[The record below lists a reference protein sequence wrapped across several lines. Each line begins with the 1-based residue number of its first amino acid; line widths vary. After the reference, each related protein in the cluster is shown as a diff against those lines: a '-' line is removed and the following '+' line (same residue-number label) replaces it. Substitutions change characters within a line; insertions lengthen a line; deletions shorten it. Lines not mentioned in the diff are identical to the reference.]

1 MNASRPRIVQHS
13 FGSLG
18 SGGPIG
24 ALGRILQ
31 SDLVESFEF
40 RHVQQSMAA
49 GGINLRL
56 IRQMAREMRDFHP
69 DMAHIRG
76 LGNEGFHGVLA
87 ARIARVPRILV
98 SVHGSVGD
106 VVAGHG
112 SLRQRIVSGVLEPI
126 TLRMATDVAVVCEAA
141 LHKAILRRVGHKLV
155 GVVPNGVDIPSISAT
170 VRSRTRH
177 ALGIASDDVVLII
190 VARLAHDKGHANMLE
205 SLETLPRECRDN
217 THVLIVGDGPDSQS
231 IAARAEK
238 LEGVRAH
245 MLGRRLDVDSLLAA
259 SDAFVLPSLHENMS
273 NALLEAMA
281 AGLPVVSTAVGG
293 TTEVVSHGGG
303 ILVPPGDADALSEAL
318 EQILTDANLRKEL
331 GARAR
336 LAVEQN
342 YTTQHMTAALA
353 SVYWRVLERQKK

>member
-1 MNASRPRIVQHS
+1 M
-13 FGSLG
+13 
-18 SGGPIG
+18 
-24 ALGRILQ
+24 
-31 SDLVESFEF
+31 
-40 RHVQQSMAA
+40 QQSKAA
-49 GGINLRL
+49 GGISLRL
-56 IRQMAREMRDFHP
+56 IRRMAGEMHDFHP

-106 VVAGHG
+106 VVAGRG
-112 SLRQRIVSGVLEPI
+112 SLRQRLVSRILEPI

-141 LHKAILRRVGHKLV
+141 LHKPILRHVGHKMV

-170 VRSRTRH
+170 ARNQTRR

-190 VARLAHDKGHANMLE
+190 VARLAHDKGHANLFEALE
-205 SLETLPRECRDN
+205 ALPCACTEN

-231 IAARAEK
+231 ISMLAEQ
-238 LEGVRAH
+238 LESVRAH

-293 TTEVVSHGGG
+293 TTEVVSRGGG
-303 ILVPPGDADALSEAL
+303 ILVPAGDPNALREAL
-318 EQILTDANLRKEL
+318 EPILTDANLRKEL
-331 GARAR
+331 GAQAR
-336 LAVEQN
+336 LVIEQH
-342 YTTQHMTAALA
+342 YTTRHMTAALA
-353 SVYWRVLERQKK
+353 SAYRRVLEREQK